1 MEWLKSLFVEHSALQ
16 AVVVISLISTI
27 GIALGRIR
35 IFGIS
40 LGVAFIFFAGILAGH
55 FGLSIDPAML
65 NYAESFGLIIFVYA
79 LGLQVGPGFF
89 NSLRADGL
97 RLMSPALAVVL
108 LGTGLAVAMSYTLH
122 VSMPDMSGILCGATT
137 NTPALGA
144 AQQALQHL
152 PHPVFAGLP
161 CQKGAHIRIRTP
173 CPKFCRGPP
182 TASATVSARPSPPS
196 ASRQF
201 SRSPYPYRWQILS
214 PRRARRSHLST
225 YMPCGSAPYPC

>member
-79 LGLQVGPGFF
+79 PRPPG
-89 NSLRADGL
+89 RP
-97 RLMSPALAVVL
+97 PASSTRCAP
-108 LGTGLAVAMSYTLH
+108 TDCA
-122 VSMPDMSGILCGATT
+122 C
-137 NTPALGA
+137 
-144 AQQALQHL
+144 
-152 PHPVFAGLP
+152 
-161 CQKGAHIRIRTP
+161 
-173 CPKFCRGPP
+173 CR
-182 TASATVSARPSPPS
+182 RPSP
-196 ASRQF
+196 
-201 SRSPYPYRWQILS
+201 
-214 PRRARRSHLST
+214 
-225 YMPCGSAPYPC
+225 

>member
-144 AQQALQHL
+144 AQQALQQMGVDSSGAALSCAVTYPLGVVGVILAIVFIRKLFVRPADMPEPDAEHRKNVFIASYHL
-152 PHPVFAGLP
+152 TNPAVFGKSVHEIAA
-161 CQKGAHIRIRTP
+161 QSHHHFVI
-173 CPKFCRGPP
+173 
-182 TASATVSARPSPPS
+182 
-196 ASRQF
+196 SRV
-201 SRSPYPYRWQILS
+201 
-214 PRRARRSHLST
+214 
-225 YMPCGSAPYPC
+225 